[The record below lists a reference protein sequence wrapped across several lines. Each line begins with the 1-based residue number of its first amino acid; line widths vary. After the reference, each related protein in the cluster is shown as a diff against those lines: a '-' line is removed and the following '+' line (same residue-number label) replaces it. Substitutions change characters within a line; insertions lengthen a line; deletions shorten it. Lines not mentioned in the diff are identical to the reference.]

1 MNEYPIPTG
10 TKDVLT
16 DELEELRAL
25 TGKLRK
31 VFARYKYEEVSTP
44 TLEYENVL
52 THGDARTADMSYR
65 VVDENGNVLVLRP
78 DMTVP
83 IARLVATRFA
93 KLEPPFKFSTIGR
106 IYRSVRPLRGQLRE
120 SLQAG
125 IELIGADGEEA
136 DVEVLSVLC
145 DVLKN
150 SGLEDF
156 KIGLGDARLYRSL
169 LTDMGVPEEKILHE
183 LETRDFVGLERE
195 VKALGLDDET
205 TELLIA
211 LPKLRGGIEVLER
224 AAGAKKYEQFMRA
237 LDSLRLCYEILEG
250 RGFSERAIFD
260 LGLVRDLGY
269 YTGVVFEVYDPSQGL
284 MIGGGGRYDDLLGR
298 FGRDLPAV
306 GFDISVERLHM
317 ATVRQGIQD
326 E

>member
-1 MNEYPIPTG
+1 MSEYLIPTG
-10 TKDVLT
+10 TRDVLT
-16 DELEELRAL
+16 EELEELRVL
-25 TGKLRK
+25 TGKLRE
-31 VFARYKYEEVSTP
+31 VFAQYRYEEVSTP
-44 TLEYENVL
+44 TLEYESVL
-52 THGDARTADMSYR
+52 VHGDSRTADMSYR
-65 VVDENGNVLVLRP
+65 VVDENGNLLVLRP

-93 KLEPPFKFSTIGR
+93 SLEPPFKFSTIGR

-136 DVEVLSVLC
+136 DVEVLTVLC
-145 DVLKN
+145 EVLEN
-150 SGLEDF
+150 SGLENF

-169 LTDMGVPEEKILHE
+169 LTDLGVPEKNILHE

-195 VKALGLDDET
+195 VKALGLSDKT
-205 TELLIA
+205 AELLIT
-211 LPKLRGGIEVLER
+211 LPQLRGGVEVLER
-224 AAGAKKYEQFMRA
+224 ADGPKECEQFTSA
-237 LDSLRLCYEILEG
+237 LDSLKRCYELLDE

-260 LGLVRDLGY
+260 LGLVKDLGY
-269 YTGVVFEVYDPSQGL
+269 YTGIVFEAYDPSQGL
-284 MIGGGGRYDDLLGR
+284 MIGGGGRYDDLIGR

-317 ATVRQGIQD
+317 ATVKREAQD